1 MDMTIAH
8 TIQQQIGRRAFFMLG
23 AKNLVGH
30 SDGLSFRV
38 GRNAKGVT
46 HVTVTLLPSDTY
58 RVHFQRVW
66 GTKVTT
72 KADHEG
78 VYVDSL
84 HQIIEAETGMYTSL

>member
-1 MDMTIAH
+1 
-8 TIQQQIGRRAFFMLG
+8 MLG
-23 AKNLVGH
+23 AKNLVDTGK
-30 SDGLSFRV
+30 GLTFKV

-46 HVTVTLLPSDTY
+46 HVTIELLPSDTY

-72 KADHEG
+72 KADHSD

-84 HQIIEAETGMYTSL
+84 HRIIESETGMYTSL

>member
-1 MDMTIAH
+1 MDTTIAN
-8 TIQQQIGRRAFFMLG
+8 TIRQQIGGGALFMLG
-23 AKNLVGH
+23 AKNLVAH
-30 SDGLSFRV
+30 KDGLSFKV

-72 KADHEG
+72 KADHSD
-78 VYVDSL
+78 VYVDCL
-84 HQIIEAETGMYTSL
+84 HTIIESETGMYTSL